1 MAASSA
7 KVRATPPD
15 ASDDP
20 STSSRKCHA
29 NFSSLKERERE
40 REGVAFYWKK
50 KYAVNFDSS
59 KRTDTKQ
66 VRAKYESNAST
77 SDVTRDPCCT
87 AAYIPGALKLEAR

>member
-1 MAASSA
+1 MADSSA
-7 KVRATPPD
+7 NVRATPPD

-20 STSSRKCHA
+20 STSSRECHT

-40 REGVAFYWKK
+40 LRFIGK